1 MSVAAALQKFVFEK
15 LSEDL
20 DVAYVVGTRIYDRA
34 KPNATFPFITFG
46 PTSIDLVQDDCLV
59 GRTETLQIDVW
70 STDQAGMRQAKQICD
85 LVIKALNGIEGEL
98 EDGYA
103 TDIRVVLTQVIRD
116 PDGITSHG
124 IVQIEAL
131 IDEGGV

>member
-1 MSVAAALQKFVFEK
+1 MSVAAALQKFVFET
-15 LSEDL
+15 LSADL
-20 DVAYVVGTRIYDRA
+20 DVAYVVGARIYDRA
-34 KPNATFPFITFG
+34 RPNAVFPFITFG
-46 PTSIDLVQDDCLV
+46 PTSVILIQDDCLA

-85 LVIKALNGIEGEL
+85 LVIKALNGLEGEL

-103 TDIRVVLTQVIRD
+103 TDIRVVLTQVIAD